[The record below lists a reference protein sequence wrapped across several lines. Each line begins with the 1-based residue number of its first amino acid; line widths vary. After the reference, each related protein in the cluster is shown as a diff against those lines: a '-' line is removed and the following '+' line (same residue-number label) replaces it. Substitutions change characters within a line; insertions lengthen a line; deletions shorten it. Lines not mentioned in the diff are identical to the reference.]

1 MVLVEYVIVMFKE
14 INTLNLVVISLHESF
29 DNVFSKIL
37 AVDVQADGWR
47 MNNVYLPLEGIAR
60 SFTCCYFCII
70 NIFVIIYN

>member
-1 MVLVEYVIVMFKE
+1 MILVEYVIVMFKE

-47 MNNVYLPLEGIAR
+47 MKTMYI
-60 SFTCCYFCII
+60 CH
-70 NIFVIIYN
+70 